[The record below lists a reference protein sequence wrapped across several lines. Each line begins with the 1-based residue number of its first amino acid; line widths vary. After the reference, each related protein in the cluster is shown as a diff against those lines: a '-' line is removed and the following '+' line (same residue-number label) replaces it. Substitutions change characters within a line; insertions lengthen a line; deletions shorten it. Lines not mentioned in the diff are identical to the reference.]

1 MGISYAWL
9 LLHAYFAR
17 MASST
22 AYIYR
27 ERSIF
32 DLKTLIQ
39 ALRFIMINAIL
50 AFIFLFLTLEEIDWA
65 ILSSRENI
73 NDKIIDNTSWNIKT
87 IF

>member
-1 MGISYAWL
+1 
-9 LLHAYFAR
+9 

-27 ERSIF
+27 ERRIF
-32 DLKTLIQ
+32 DIKTLIQ
-39 ALRFIMINAIL
+39 AFRLIIINAIL

-65 ILSSRENI
+65 IFASREEI
-73 NDKIIDNTSWNIKT
+73 SDKIIDNTSWNIKT

>member
-1 MGISYAWL
+1 
-9 LLHAYFAR
+9 

-27 ERSIF
+27 ERSVF
-32 DLKTLIQ
+32 DIKTLIQ
-39 ALRFIMINAIL
+39 ALRLIIINVIL
-50 AFIFLFLTLEEIDWA
+50 AFIFLFLTLEEVDWA
-65 ILSSRENI
+65 IFASREKI

>member
-1 MGISYAWL
+1 
-9 LLHAYFAR
+9 

-32 DLKTLIQ
+32 DIKTLIQ
-39 ALRFIMINAIL
+39 ALRLIIINAIL

-65 ILSSRENI
+65 IFASREKI

>member
-1 MGISYAWL
+1 MT
-9 LLHAYFAR
+9 
-17 MASST
+17 ASST

-39 ALRFIMINAIL
+39 ALRFMIINVIL
-50 AFIFLFLTLEEIDWA
+50 AFIFLFLTLEEIDWV
-65 ILSSRENI
+65 ILSTREKI

>member
-1 MGISYAWL
+1 
-9 LLHAYFAR
+9 

-27 ERSIF
+27 ERSIV

-39 ALRFIMINAIL
+39 ALRFIIINAIL

-73 NDKIIDNTSWNIKT
+73 NDQIIDNTSWNIKR

>member
-1 MGISYAWL
+1 MD
-9 LLHAYFAR
+9 
-17 MASST
+17 SSN

-32 DLKTLIQ
+32 DIKTLIQ
-39 ALRFIMINAIL
+39 ALRFIIINAFL

-65 ILSSRENI
+65 ILSSSEKMR
-73 NDKIIDNTSWNIKT
+73 DKVIDTTSWNIKT

>member
-1 MGISYAWL
+1 MTTPSA
-9 LLHAYFAR
+9 
-17 MASST
+17 

-27 ERSIF
+27 ERSVF
-32 DLKTLIQ
+32 DLKTLIE
-39 ALRFIMINAIL
+39 ALRFCIINAIL

-65 ILSSRENI
+65 IFSSRKNI

>member
-1 MGISYAWL
+1 
-9 LLHAYFAR
+9 
-17 MASST
+17 MASSN

-32 DLKTLIQ
+32 DIKTLMQ
-39 ALRFIMINAIL
+39 ALRLILINAIL

-65 ILSSRENI
+65 ILASREKM